1 MSNGSTSNF
10 WEYKGNWAKLKNVQ
24 IGYTFP
30 QKWTKKFFV
39 NDLRLYVSGENLL
52 TITKYPGLDPEM
64 GTDITYPLVKQWAF
78 GIQITL

>member
-1 MSNGSTSNF
+1 MYR
-10 WEYKGNWAKLKNVQ
+10 EK
-24 IGYTFP
+24 
-30 QKWTKKFFV
+30 
-39 NDLRLYVSGENLL
+39 NLL